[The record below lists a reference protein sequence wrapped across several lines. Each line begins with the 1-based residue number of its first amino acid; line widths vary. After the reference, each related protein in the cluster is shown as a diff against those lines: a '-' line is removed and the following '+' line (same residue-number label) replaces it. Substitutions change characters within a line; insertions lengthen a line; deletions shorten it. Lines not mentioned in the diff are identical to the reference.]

1 MNEQIKKLI
10 EQATSRSHRSQGF
23 GGEPT
28 HIYPG
33 TLDPE
38 KFAELIIKECASICE
53 INGNTYMYSFT
64 PAKARLAE
72 STSKYCGTMIKK
84 HFGVEE

>member
-1 MNEQIKKLI
+1 MNKQIKKLA
-10 EQATSRSHRSQGF
+10 EQATRCE
-23 GGEPT
+23 EPDGLFPREVFD
-28 HIYPG
+28 I
-33 TLDPE
+33 E